1 MKKTFMLEDLDCA
14 HCAAKM
20 EDAINKLE
28 GVNKATVNF
37 LAQKM
42 TVDAVDDRFDEIMQ
56 EIVKVC
62 KKVEPDC
69 EIKLSGCIPF
79 SRTAPSDQSAFAPDG
94 VLSAKFPQWI
104 DSY

>member
-1 MKKTFMLEDLDCA
+1 MKKTFMLEDLACA

-20 EDAINKLE
+20 EAAINKLE

-69 EIKLSGCIPF
+69 EIKL
-79 SRTAPSDQSAFAPDG
+79 
-94 VLSAKFPQWI
+94 
-104 DSY
+104 

>member
-28 GVNKATVNF
+28 GVNKVTVNF

-69 EIKLSGCIPF
+69 RIVVK
-79 SRTAPSDQSAFAPDG
+79 
-94 VLSAKFPQWI
+94 
-104 DSY
+104 

>member
-1 MKKTFMLEDLDCA
+1 MKKTVMLEDLDCA
-14 HCAAKM
+14 HSAAKM
-20 EDAINKLE
+20 EDPINKLE

-69 EIKLSGCIPF
+69 EIKL
-79 SRTAPSDQSAFAPDG
+79 
-94 VLSAKFPQWI
+94 
-104 DSY
+104 